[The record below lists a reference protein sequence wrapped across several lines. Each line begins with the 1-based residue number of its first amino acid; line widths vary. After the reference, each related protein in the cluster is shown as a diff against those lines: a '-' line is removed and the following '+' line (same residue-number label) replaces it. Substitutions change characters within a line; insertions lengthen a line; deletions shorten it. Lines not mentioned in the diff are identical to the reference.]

1 MLFNTKNLSLA
12 GLLLLSSSVTYAA
25 PVTANFGAIA
35 DGGTSFNQFNVNVTS
50 DITVNVSGWSD
61 TKNGYANQNG
71 ASDGDGDNV
80 IQRAH
85 DLDKFNGG
93 WAMENKDEKNNS
105 TSCYNTSDGHSADN
119 FGSCDWGDYDFFML
133 AFSEEVSLTEATYGW
148 INQSN
153 NNINRNQVSVVALDT
168 TQGLNNTLE
177 NKTWNDVKNIHTL
190 SSDSAQMQ
198 NNNGYFTNF
207 ANTNVGGE
215 FSTHWLI
222 GALNSVFGTNA
233 GDSLNNDG
241 MKLAGVS
248 FNTKP
253 DTPPQVVPEP
263 SSIMLFGLAI
273 IGFAASNRRKL
284 K

>member
-25 PVTANFGAIA
+25 PVTA
-35 DGGTSFNQFNVNVTS
+35 SFSGVTDVSNLNQFIVTAS
-50 DITVNVSGWSD
+50 GITVNVSGWSD
-61 TKNGYANQNG
+61 TLNHTNSNG
-71 ASDGDGDNV
+71 V
-80 IQRAH
+80 IKDVKIERAK

-93 WAMENKDEKNNS
+93 WAMENEDEPNN
-105 TSCYNTSDGHSADN
+105 TCGTNGHSADN
-119 FGSCDWGDYDFFML
+119 FGNQSTAACRTETDYDFFML
-133 AFSEEVSLTEATYGW
+133 AFSEEVSLTQATYGW
-148 INQSN
+148 INNTVGQ
-153 NNINRNQVSVVALDT
+153 NQVSVVALDT
-168 TQGLNNTLE
+168 TNGLNNTLQ
-177 NKTWNDVKNIHTL
+177 NRSWNGIKNNHTL

-198 NNNGYFTNF
+198 NNNNGYFTNF
-207 ANTNVGGE
+207 ASTNVGGE

-233 GDSLNNDG
+233 GDTNNNDG

-263 SSIMLFGLAI
+263 SSILLFGLAI
-273 IGFAASNRRKL
+273 MGFAASNRRKL